1 MIEAL
6 EAAFIGIVIS
16 YRLPVFCHGLLTS
29 IHLCENRNQVMS
41 GFSAFAESL
50 FERRHMAHFVIGLM
64 TLLVYLGCQLVS
76 LLQTSNRTTLNL
88 RS

>member
-1 MIEAL
+1 
-6 EAAFIGIVIS
+6 
-16 YRLPVFCHGLLTS
+16 
-29 IHLCENRNQVMS
+29 MS

-50 FERRHMAHFVIGLM
+50 FERRRMAHFVIGLM
-64 TLLVYLGCQLVS
+64 TLLVLPGLPPAS